1 MQLPFRY
8 FVFLIFLYSNFTKA
22 NEDLETKQIQVETDP
37 SQVQEVSSTF
47 AKEIYTEKDIL
58 RSGSL
63 NLFDFLSQYTS
74 INILPNYGDKTKPLI
89 DMRGYGIEAG
99 YQNVVINIDNQ
110 RINNIDL
117 NSQMIGVIPI
127 NSIERIEIIRGSGS
141 VSNGDGAMAG
151 VINIVTK
158 DVADSTLSSTF
169 GSDGQEI
176 YTLSSGFGNDFFNM
190 SIYLYD
196 ENLDGYSSPD
206 IQNKR
211 DEVKNSSQTIKA
223 NFTPI
228 NNLKMTFGYDVIH
241 NNAYLV
247 GALTKEEFL
256 SNPKQNSG
264 NEYYNY
270 DYDINRVS
278 FKTNYQYNQ
287 NLSFDI
293 NFFNEDKSQHSI
305 NNSLEVNNTYDYDYE
320 GYSISIPYQNQS
332 VLIKPGMQIFNGS
345 RKDSVGTLTK
355 DSQAIFLNAE
365 FFDLDWLNKNI
376 ILSAGIRYE
385 EIDYDWN
392 DGSTI
397 LKTNENL
404 GAWDIGINYKVNNN
418 LNFFSN
424 YNHAYQAPDID
435 RFFEGTYSFVAPYP
449 LTGRTF
455 NGFINSAKADTINL
469 GLNFISSINQFQ
481 ATLFYSKIKDEIVYN
496 SNPGKYRNENIDN
509 SKKYGLEIFN
519 QLKVND
525 DINVNIAYS
534 YIKAEIGSN
543 SQGFTKGKDMP
554 GVPQNTV
561 IANLN
566 YKFLTFG
573 NLNLNHT
580 WKERTYIFSDFN
592 NNASQKQ
599 PPYISTNLSLN
610 YKYKVENYVDSINI
624 SAGINNIFEHKN
636 AIQGYV
642 DSLYPF
648 NFSRTWFTGLAMN
661 F

>member
-1 MQLPFRY
+1 MNLSFRIL
-8 FVFLIFLYSNFTKA
+8 VSLLFLYSYQLQA
-22 NEDLETKQIQVETDP
+22 NSKDLETKEIQVESDP
-37 SQVQEVSSTF
+37 SQVQEVSATF
-47 AKEIYTEKDIL
+47 AKEIYNEKDIL

-74 INILPNYGDKTKPLI
+74 LNILPNYGDKTKPLI

-99 YQNVVINIDNQ
+99 YQNLVINVDNQ
-110 RINNIDL
+110 RINNIDM
-117 NSQMIGVIPI
+117 NSQMIGSIPI
-127 NSIERIEIIRGSGS
+127 NNIKSIEIIRGSGS
-141 VSNGDGAMAG
+141 VTSGDGAMAG
-151 VINIVTK
+151 VINIYTK
-158 DVADSTLSSTF
+158 DVTDTSLKTTF

-176 YTLSSGFGNDFFNM
+176 YSLNSGFGNDFFNT
-190 SIYLYD
+190 SIHLYD

-206 IQNKR
+206 TQNKR

-223 NFTPI
+223 NFNPF
-228 NNLKMTFGYDVIH
+228 NNLKMTLGYDVIR

-264 NEYYNY
+264 NQYNNY
-270 DYDINRVS
+270 DYDIDRVT
-278 FKTNYQYNQ
+278 FKTNYQFNQ
-287 NLSFDI
+287 NFSFNID
-293 NFFNEDKSQHSI
+293 FFNEDKSQHAITSYS
-305 NNSLEVNNTYDYDYE
+305 NDTYDYDYE
-320 GYSISIPYQNQS
+320 GYSFLIPYQNKS
-332 VLIKPGMQIFNGS
+332 LLIKPGIQIFNGE
-345 RKDSVGTLTK
+345 RKDSIGNVTK

-365 FFDLDWLNKNI
+365 IFEMDWLNKNI
-376 ILSAGIRYE
+376 ALSAGIRYE

-397 LKTNENL
+397 QKTNENL
-404 GAWDIGINYKVNNN
+404 GAWDIGINYKLNEN

-424 YNHAYQAPDID
+424 YNHAYQAPDVD
-435 RFFEGTYSFVAPYP
+435 RFFVAQYPAPSYAYS
-449 LTGRTF
+449 GREF
-455 NGFINSAKADTINL
+455 NGFIDSAKVDTINFGFNL
-469 GLNFISSINQFQ
+469 ISSMNQLQ

-496 SNPGKYRNENIDN
+496 PNSSINENIDN

-525 DINVNIAYS
+525 ELNVNLAYS
-534 YIKAEIGSN
+534 FIKAEIGSN

-573 NLNLNHT
+573 NLNINHV
-580 WKERTYIFSDFN
+580 WKETAYNMSDFDN
-592 NNASQKQ
+592 NGPKQ
-599 PPYISTNLSLN
+599 PAFLSTNLTVN
-610 YKYKVENYVDSINI
+610 YKIESIVGLESIKI
-624 SAGINNIFEHKN
+624 SAGMNNIFEHKN
-636 AIQGYV
+636 GIQTGDNAI
-642 DSLYPF
+642 YPF
-648 NFSRTWFTGLAMN
+648 NFDRTWFGSLSMN